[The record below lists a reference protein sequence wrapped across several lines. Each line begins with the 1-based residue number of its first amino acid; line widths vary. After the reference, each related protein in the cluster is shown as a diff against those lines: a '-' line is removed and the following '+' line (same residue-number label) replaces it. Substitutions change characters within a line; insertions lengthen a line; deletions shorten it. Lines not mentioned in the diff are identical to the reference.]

1 MTNDSVV
8 RTSPIFGNLCTG
20 AKVLRPRFEIAYDP
34 HVDPNPTGYET
45 KPKDSKSSKGASRSA
60 PITAPT
66 QTVHVLGNGP
76 RGVEEGSSLRPV
88 RMRVSGGQWA
98 PPAKGEAKSR
108 RVTNSSYY

>member
-1 MTNDSVV
+1 MSIPTLPGMRQSQKI
-8 RTSPIFGNLCTG
+8 PNLQRALAG
-20 AKVLRPRFEIAYDP
+20 
-34 HVDPNPTGYET
+34 
-45 KPKDSKSSKGASRSA
+45 SA

-98 PPAKGEAKSR
+98 LPAKVVSI
-108 RVTNSSYY
+108 SYFTRG

>member
-1 MTNDSVV
+1 MSIPTLPGMRQSQKI
-8 RTSPIFGNLCTG
+8 PNLQRALAG
-20 AKVLRPRFEIAYDP
+20 
-34 HVDPNPTGYET
+34 
-45 KPKDSKSSKGASRSA
+45 SA

-98 PPAKGEAKSR
+98 LPAKGEAKSS
-108 RVTNSSYY
+108 RVTNRSIGVLTTYCSSIYLVLYSRVKKVEKKAFMAG